1 MLPIRKLFHKLLSG
15 LLLIISHSHK
25 FGYIAIPKTGSTSVA
40 CYLSDSGLLEDTD
53 IYANKAVKKFK
64 EEVARLNPEDNPKFG
79 RNTRIGQIS
88 LAYVHTKY
96 KDAVIDNPEIKDY
109 RIYATI
115 RNPLDRAL
123 SGAVMFRGNNK
134 DGIVSFIEDI
144 LSSRFIFSVPQHEYF
159 EDNAILWPTEKLH
172 EKITGFITTEGGS
185 VRGCWQCR
193 NNNSADY
200 KNYLGIDLTQRLL
213 DFYSKDFEL
222 WENAMKSNSESKAH
236 NLEAV

>member
-1 MLPIRKLFHKLLSG
+1 M
-15 LLLIISHSHK
+15 
-25 FGYIAIPKTGSTSVA
+25 A

-53 IYANKAVKKFK
+53 RYANKVVKKFK

-79 RNTRIGQIS
+79 KNTRIGQIS

-96 KDAVIDNPEIKDY
+96 RDAVIDSPEIKDY

-123 SGAVMFRGNNK
+123 SGAVMFGRTNK
-134 DGIVSFIEDI
+134 EGIVNFIESV
-144 LSSRFIFSVPQHEYF
+144 LSSRFLFSVPQHEYF

-172 EKITGFITTEGGS
+172 EKITEFITTEGGS
-185 VRGCWQCR
+185 VRGRWQCR
-193 NNNSADY
+193 NNSSADY
-200 KNYLGIDLTQRLL
+200 KNYLGVDLTQRIL

-222 WENAMKSNSESKAH
+222 WEKAMAN
-236 NLEAV
+236 